1 MQTRQIARLSNLAG
15 GSLTLLS
22 TLLPWMI
29 VDPNLQFLFLSSGSA
44 WVALVLVLVGG
55 FVSIRSR
62 YGGLMTTLGLVTYL
76 LFGAFQGP
84 RSSFFPV
91 EYSFGPGF
99 WLAWLGA
106 PISLLGLSSNSN
118 TLSLELPRPIRWLI
132 PPLGTLLA
140 VLGGVLL
147 YSERIGLAPIQNSAA
162 LLALPITGFLA
173 TLVGMTRGSVLVD
186 RHPQL

>member
-140 VLGGVLL
+140 VLGGCFVVL
-147 YSERIGLAPIQNSAA
+147 RANSTCADPD
-162 LLALPITGFLA
+162 LSRTPRA
-173 TLVGMTRGSVLVD
+173 TCYGILGYTSRNDSRLGPS
-186 RHPQL
+186 

>member
-1 MQTRQIARLSNLAG
+1 MQTQQVARLSNLAG

-22 TLLPWMI
+22 TLLPWII
-29 VDPNLQFLFLSSGSA
+29 VGPNLQFLFLSSGSA

-62 YGGLMTTLGLVTYL
+62 YGGLITTLGLVTYM
-76 LFGAFQGP
+76 LFGPFP
-84 RSSFFPV
+84 RPSFFPA
-91 EYSFGPGF
+91 EWSFGPGF

-106 PISLLGLSSNSN
+106 PITLLGLSSNSN
-118 TLSLELPRPIRWLI
+118 TLSLELPRQIRWLI

-147 YSERIGLAPIQNSAA
+147 YSERIGLAPTQNSAA

-186 RHPQL
+186 RHPQLG